1 MADYKSTIDFIKSVY
16 GNKEFTPL
24 AVPVFQGN
32 EKEYL
37 NECIDTTFVSSVG
50 KFVDR
55 FEEDMAKYTGAKK
68 AVVCVSGTNA
78 LHMSLMLAGVERDD
92 EVLTQALT
100 FIATCNALSY
110 IGAHPVF
117 IDVDKTTM
125 GLSPDAMKEWL
136 HEFGEVREV
145 RNVKNGSNS
154 SNGLKGGNDI
164 LSSTEY
170 NTPQYPSNLS
180 NTSEPTYACFNKKTG
195 RRVKA
200 CVPMHTFGHPVRIEE
215 IANLCKEWHIELV
228 EDAAE
233 SIGSLYKGQH
243 TGTFGRIGAI
253 SFNGNKTITT
263 GGGGMLLFNDEELG
277 KYAKHITTQAKVPHR
292 WEFRHDHIGYNYRMP
307 NINAA
312 LGCAQ
317 LENLDKYVA
326 SKRKVAQEY
335 IDFFQHVD
343 GIDFFAEPENTFSN
357 YWLSAVVLRDKEAQL
372 DFLQQTNDN
381 GVMTRP
387 IWELMNRLPMFENCQ
402 NDGLKNTIYFAD
414 RVVNIP
420 SSVRPEDL

>member
-1 MADYKSTIDFIKSVY
+1 MSYERIVDFIHHLYRGQSIV
-16 GNKEFTPL
+16 PL
-24 AVPVFQGN
+24 SVPVFIGN
-32 EKEYL
+32 EKKYL

-55 FEEDMAKYTGAKK
+55 FEDDIAKYTGCKR

-117 IDVDKTTM
+117 IDVDRDTM
-125 GLSPDAMKEWL
+125 GLSPVAVREWL
-136 HEFGEVREV
+136 T
-145 RNVKNGSNS
+145 KNAEMKDGQC
-154 SNGLKGGNDI
+154 
-164 LSSTEY
+164 Y
-170 NTPQYPSNLS
+170 N
-180 NTSEPTYACFNKKTG
+180 KRTG
-195 RRVKA
+195 RRVRA
-200 CVPMHTFGHPVRIEE
+200 CVPMHTFGHPVHLDELVEVLNEYNIP
-215 IANLCKEWHIELV
+215 LV

-233 SIGSLYKGQH
+233 SIGSLYKGKH
-243 TGTFGRIGAI
+243 TGTFGKIGAL

-263 GGGGMLLFNDEELG
+263 GGGGMMLFNDEELG
-277 KYAKHITTQAKVPHR
+277 AFAKHLTTQAKIPHR

-317 LENLDKYVA
+317 LEHIEEYVA
-326 SKRKVAQEY
+326 SKRETAHAYEE
-335 IDFFQHVD
+335 FFKD
-343 GIDFFAEPENTFSN
+343 IPDIEFFVEPKDTRSN
-357 YWLSAVVLRDKEAQL
+357 YWLNVVILKDKEAQQS
-372 DFLQQTNDN
+372 FLQYTNDN

-387 IWELMNRLPMFENCQ
+387 IWELMNRLPMFEKCE
-402 NDGLKNTIYFAD
+402 NDGLKNTIWFAD

-420 SSVRPEDL
+420 SSVKL

>member
-1 MADYKSTIDFIKSVY
+1 MYSKVISFIKELY
-16 GNKEFTPL
+16 GNQEFTPL
-24 AVPVFQGN
+24 SVPKFLGK

-55 FEEDMAKYTGAKK
+55 FEEEIARYTGAGR

-78 LHMSLMLAGVERDD
+78 LHMSLMMAGVERND
-92 EVLTQALT
+92 EVMTQALT

-110 IGAHPVF
+110 IGAYPVF
-117 IDVDKTTM
+117 IDVDRSTM
-125 GLSPDAMKEWL
+125 GLSPDAVKEWL
-136 HEFGEVREV
+136 CKNTEI
-145 RNVKNGSNS
+145 RNSQC
-154 SNGLKGGNDI
+154 
-164 LSSTEY
+164 Y
-170 NTPQYPSNLS
+170 NRN
-180 NTSEPTYACFNKKTG
+180 TG

-200 CVPMHTFGHPVRIEE
+200 CVPMHTFGCPVRIGELAQICQE
-215 IANLCKEWHIELV
+215 YHIELV

-233 SIGSLYKGQH
+233 SIGSRYKGQH
-243 TGTFGRIGAI
+243 TGTFGKVGAL

-263 GGGGMLLFNDEELG
+263 GGGGMLLFKDKELG
-277 KYAKHITTQAKVPHR
+277 DYCKHITTQAKIPHR

-317 LENLDKYVA
+317 LENLDRYIA
-326 SKRKVAQEY
+326 DKRETAAAYAE
-335 IDFFQHVD
+335 FFRNVD
-343 GIDFFAEPENTFSN
+343 GIEFFTEPENCFSN
-357 YWLSAVVLRDKEAQL
+357 YWLNSVILKNKKAQL
-372 DFLQQTNDN
+372 EFLQETNDN

-387 IWELMNRLPMFENCQ
+387 IWELMNRLPMFENCET
-402 NDGLKNTIYFAD
+402 DGLKNTVWFAD

-420 SSVRPEDL
+420 SSVKLEKI

>member
-1 MADYKSTIDFIKSVY
+1 MYNSTIRFIKGLY
-16 GNKEFTPL
+16 GNQEFTPL
-24 AVPVFQGN
+24 AVPKFIGN
-32 EKEYL
+32 EKKYL

-50 KFVDR
+50 QFVDR
-55 FEEDMAKYTGAKK
+55 FEKDMAAYTGAKR

-78 LHMSLMLAGVERDD
+78 LHMSLMLVGVKRND

-117 IDVDKTTM
+117 LDVDRYTM

-136 HEFGEVREV
+136 QKNAEVR
-145 RNVKNGSNS
+145 KNTRINELDKSHDFAFQEDE
-154 SNGLKGGNDI
+154 LAC
-164 LSSTEY
+164 Y
-170 NTPQYPSNLS
+170 NKN
-180 NTSEPTYACFNKKTG
+180 TG
-195 RRVKA
+195 RRIKA

-215 IANLCKEWHIELV
+215 IAALCKEWQIELV

-233 SIGSLYKGQH
+233 SIGSKYKGIH
-243 TGTFGRIGAI
+243 TGLFGKVGAL

-263 GGGGMLLFNDEELG
+263 GGGGMMLFNDEELG
-277 KYAKHITTQAKVPHR
+277 AFAKHLTTQAKIPHR

-317 LENLDKYVA
+317 LEHIEEYVA
-326 SKRKVAQEY
+326 SKRETAKAYEE
-335 IDFFQHVD
+335 FFKDIPDIEFFVD
-343 GIDFFAEPENTFSN
+343 SPDTRSN
-357 YWLSAVVLRDKEAQL
+357 YWLQVVILKDRDAQQE
-372 DFLQQTNDN
+372 FLQYTNDN

-387 IWELMNRLPMFENCQ
+387 IWELMNRLPMFEHCE
-402 NDGLKNTIYFAD
+402 NDGLKNTIWFDD

-420 SSVRPEDL
+420 SSVRNM

>member
-1 MADYKSTIDFIKSVY
+1 MYKKVIGFIKELY
-16 GNKEFTPL
+16 NNKDFVPL
-24 AVPVFQGN
+24 AVPVFIGN
-32 EKEYL
+32 EKKYL

-55 FEEDMAKYTGAKK
+55 FEEDTARYTGCKR

-78 LHMSLMLAGVERDD
+78 LHMSLMLAGVECGD

-117 IDVDKTTM
+117 IDVDRDTM
-125 GLSPDAMKEWL
+125 GLSPVAVREWL
-136 HEFGEVREV
+136 TK
-145 RNVKNGSNS
+145 NVEMKDGQC
-154 SNGLKGGNDI
+154 
-164 LSSTEY
+164 Y
-170 NTPQYPSNLS
+170 N
-180 NTSEPTYACFNKKTG
+180 KRTG
-195 RRVKA
+195 RRVRA
-200 CVPMHTFGHPVRIEE
+200 CVPMHTFGHPVHLDELVEVLREY
-215 IANLCKEWHIELV
+215 NIELV

-233 SIGSLYKGQH
+233 SVGSLYKGKH
-243 TGTFGRIGAI
+243 TGTFGKVGAL

-263 GGGGMLLFNDEELG
+263 GGGGMMLFNDEELAA
-277 KYAKHITTQAKVPHR
+277 YAKHITTQAKVPHR

-317 LENLDKYVA
+317 LEHIEEYVA
-326 SKRKVAQEY
+326 SKRETAKAYEE
-335 IDFFQHVD
+335 FFKD
-343 GIDFFAEPENTFSN
+343 IPDIEFFVEPKDTRSN
-357 YWLSAVVLRDKEAQL
+357 YWLNSVILKDKEAQQS
-372 DFLQQTNDN
+372 FLQYTNDN

-387 IWELMNRLPMFENCQ
+387 IWELMNRLPMFENCE
-402 NDGLKNTIYFAD
+402 NDSLKNTIWFAD

-420 SSVRPEDL
+420 SSVRIKE

>member
-1 MADYKSTIDFIKSVY
+1 MQFKQITDFIRDLY
-16 GNKEFTPL
+16 GGGDFIPL
-24 AVPVFQGN
+24 AVPVFIGN
-32 EKEYL
+32 EKKYL

-55 FEEDMAKYTGAKK
+55 FEEDTARYTGCKR

-78 LHMSLMLAGVERDD
+78 LHMSLILAGVERDD

-100 FIATCNALSY
+100 FVATCNALSY

-117 IDVDKTTM
+117 IDVDRDTM
-125 GLSPDAMKEWL
+125 GLSPVAVREWL
-136 HEFGEVREV
+136 AKNSEQ
-145 RNVKNGSNS
+145 KNG
-154 SNGLKGGNDI
+154 
-164 LSSTEY
+164 ECY
-170 NTPQYPSNLS
+170 N
-180 NTSEPTYACFNKKTG
+180 KRTG

-200 CVPMHTFGHPVRIEE
+200 CVPMHTFGHPVHLDELIEV
-215 IANLCKEWHIELV
+215 LKEYHIELV

-233 SIGSLYKGQH
+233 SIGSLYKGKH
-243 TGTFGRIGAI
+243 TGTFGKVGAL

-263 GGGGMLLFNDEELG
+263 GGGGMMLFNDEELG
-277 KYAKHITTQAKVPHR
+277 AYAKHITTQAKIPHR

-317 LENLDKYVA
+317 LEHIEEYVA
-326 SKRKVAQEY
+326 SKRETAKAYEE
-335 IDFFQHVD
+335 FFKDIPEIEFFVD
-343 GIDFFAEPENTFSN
+343 TPDTRSN
-357 YWLSAVVLRDKEAQL
+357 YWLNVVILKDKEAQFN
-372 DFLQQTNDN
+372 FLEYTNDH

-387 IWELMNRLPMFENCQ
+387 IWELMNRLPMFEKCE
-402 NDGLKNTIYFAD
+402 NDGLKNTIWFAD

-420 SSVRPEDL
+420 SSVKLH

>member
-1 MADYKSTIDFIKSVY
+1 MYEKTIKFIKELY
-16 GNKEFTPL
+16 GNQEFTPL
-24 AVPVFQGN
+24 SVPKFIGN
-32 EKEYL
+32 EKKYL
-37 NECIDTTFVSSVG
+37 DECIDSTFVSSVG

-55 FEEDMAKYTGAKK
+55 FENDMASYTGAKK

-78 LHMSLMLAGVERDD
+78 LHMAMMLVGVERDD

-100 FIATCNALSY
+100 FIATCNAISY

-117 IDVDKTTM
+117 IDVDKSTM

-136 HEFGEVREV
+136 AKYTEI
-145 RNVKNGSNS
+145 RNGQCYNKNS
-154 SNGLKGGNDI
+154 
-164 LSSTEY
+164 
-170 NTPQYPSNLS
+170 
-180 NTSEPTYACFNKKTG
+180 G

-215 IANLCKEWHIELV
+215 IADICSEYHIELV

-233 SIGSLYKGQH
+233 SVGSKYKGKH
-243 TGTFGRIGAI
+243 TGLFGKVGAL

-263 GGGGMLLFNDEELG
+263 GGGGMLLFMDEELG
-277 KYAKHITTQAKVPHR
+277 ALAKHLTTQAKVPHR

-317 LENLDKYVA
+317 LENLDRFIA
-326 SKRKVAQEY
+326 DKRQTAKQYKEFFSHIDD
-335 IDFFQHVD
+335 IDFFC
-343 GIDFFAEPENTFSN
+343 EPKDCFSN
-357 YWLSAVVLRDKEAQL
+357 YWLNAVLLPNKEAQQE
-372 DFLQQTNDN
+372 FLQYTNDH

-387 IWELMNRLPMFENCQ
+387 IWELMSRLPMFEHCET
-402 NDGLKNTIYFAD
+402 DGLANTLMFAD

-420 SSVRPEDL
+420 SSVRL

>member
-1 MADYKSTIDFIKSVY
+1 MADYSKHIDFIKSVY
-16 GNKEFTPL
+16 GNQEFTPL
-24 AVPVFQGN
+24 SVPVFVGN
-32 EKEYL
+32 EKKYL
-37 NECIDTTFVSSVG
+37 SECIDTTFVSSVG

-55 FEEDMAKYTGAKK
+55 FEEEMAKYTGAKK

-117 IDVDKTTM
+117 IDVDRSTM
-125 GLSPDAMKEWL
+125 GLSPDAMKAWL
-136 HEFGEVREV
+136 QANAEVRD
-145 RNVKNGSNS
+145 NKNISRD
-154 SNGLKGGNDI
+154 DI
-164 LSSTEY
+164 QLHTDY
-170 NTPQYPSNLS
+170 AIPQYPCEQD
-180 NTSEPTYACFNKKTG
+180 TKACYNKNTG
-195 RRVKA
+195 RRIKA

-215 IANLCKEWHIELV
+215 IVNLCKEWHIELV

-233 SIGSLYKGQH
+233 SIGSTYKGQH
-243 TGTFGRIGAI
+243 TGTFGKIGAI

-263 GGGGMLLFNDEELG
+263 GGGGMLLFNDEEFG

-317 LENLDKYVA
+317 LENLDIYIE
-326 SKRKVAQEY
+326 SKRRVAAEY
-335 IDFFQHVD
+335 EAYFKNVPEIEFFVD
-343 GIDFFAEPENTFSN
+343 SPDTFSN
-357 YWLSAVVLRDKEAQL
+357 YWLNAVILKDKTAQL
-372 DFLQQTNDN
+372 EFLEQTNDN

-387 IWELMNRLPMFENCQ
+387 IWELMNRLPMFESCE
-402 NDGLKNTIYFAD
+402 NDGLENTIWFAD

-420 SSVRPEDL
+420 SSVRL

>member
-1 MADYKSTIDFIKSVY
+1 MAGYSKIINFIKDLY
-16 GNKEFTPL
+16 GNQEFTPL
-24 AVPVFQGN
+24 AVPKFIGN
-32 EKEYL
+32 EKKYL
-37 NECIDTTFVSSVG
+37 EECIDTTFVSSVG

-55 FEEDMAKYTGAKK
+55 FEDDMARYTGCKR

-78 LHMSLMLAGVERDD
+78 LHMALMLSGVERDD

-117 IDVDKTTM
+117 IDVDKSTM
-125 GLSPDAMKEWL
+125 GLSPDAIKKWL
-136 HEFGEVREV
+136 AKNAEI
-145 RNVKNGSNS
+145 RNGQCYNKN
-154 SNGLKGGNDI
+154 
-164 LSSTEY
+164 
-170 NTPQYPSNLS
+170 
-180 NTSEPTYACFNKKTG
+180 TG

-215 IANLCKEWHIELV
+215 LAAVCEEYHIQLV

-233 SIGSLYKGQH
+233 SIGSLYNGKH
-243 TGTFGRIGAI
+243 TGTFGKVGAV

-263 GGGGMLLFNDEELG
+263 GGGGMMLFNDEELG
-277 KYAKHITTQAKVPHR
+277 AYAKHITTQAKVPHR

-317 LENLDKYVA
+317 LENLDVYIAGKRAVA
-326 SKRKVAQEY
+326 AAYAE
-335 IDFFQHVD
+335 FFKNVD
-343 GIDFFAEPENTFSN
+343 DIEFFNEPENCFSN
-357 YWLSAVVLRDKEAQL
+357 YWLNVVILKDKEAQL

-381 GVMTRP
+381 KVMTRP
-387 IWELMNRLPMFENCQ
+387 IWELMTRLPMFEHCE
-402 NDGLKNTIYFAD
+402 NDGLKNTIWFAD

-420 SSVRPEDL
+420 SSVRL